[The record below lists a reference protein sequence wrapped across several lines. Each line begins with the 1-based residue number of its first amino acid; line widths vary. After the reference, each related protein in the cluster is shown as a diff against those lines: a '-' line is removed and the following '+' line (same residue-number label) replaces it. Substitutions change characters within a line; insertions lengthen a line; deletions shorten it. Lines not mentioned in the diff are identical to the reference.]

1 MSAKRKAS
9 TIYTGWWGRRCG
21 QGPEKAAVRA
31 TQEQSLKKKKIE
43 SRGTQKYT
51 QFKQKDTETRY
62 GTKSHLLGRA
72 QGAK

>member
-1 MSAKRKAS
+1 MGTRTREGCSEGN
-9 TIYTGWWGRRCG
+9 TG
-21 QGPEKAAVRA
+21 AI
-31 TQEQSLKKKKIE
+31 LKKKKKKTE
-43 SRGTQKYT
+43 SKGTQKYT

>member
-1 MSAKRKAS
+1 MRTRTREGCSEGN
-9 TIYTGWWGRRCG
+9 TG
-21 QGPEKAAVRA
+21 AI
-31 TQEQSLKKKKIE
+31 LKKKKKTE